1 MAGAEGPISAEG
13 DGGAGEDRRA
23 AGFLRGRAGA
33 LAGIALA
40 LAVSAALLLAHALG
54 VLGSAQVSA
63 SDALFKARGAQRARS
78 TVIVGIDQRS
88 YRALRPEHGP
98 LSQWPRTLYARA
110 LDALHDPGPA
120 GGGGAGAPTWP
131 RLVAFE
137 VFFDGPRPE
146 DGDLAG
152 AMRRAKN
159 VVTPVVAQGAL
170 EIDPVPGVAQRF
182 DVFVRPAQAIRDAA
196 TGEGLANITVAA
208 DSVVRG
214 LPLVLR
220 AGDEQLPAM
229 ALTLAALYAR
239 RPAVLDAPAAP
250 GVVHAAGRAIPV
262 GPGNVMA
269 INFLGPP
276 SSPGA
281 VGRVPIIPLVDVLHG
296 RFDRALVRDRIAII
310 GPTIRGV
317 DEHAT
322 PTSTHTRMWG
332 VEVLASAVETILD
345 QRYLAPAPRWT
356 TGLGIVVLALLAA
369 LLVGRASPWLATLGV
384 LGVLAGYLTL
394 AVVLFESGTVQNL
407 IYPPA
412 ALLVTFALT
421 LAHRVVFAEAHRRIV
436 QEAMERYL
444 SPAVGRFVLADPRR
458 LTLGGEV
465 RTMTV
470 LFTDLRKFTTLSHTL
485 PPETLVTL
493 LNRYRAIMTDVV
505 FANDGVIVQFAGDA
519 IEAFWNAPMEQSD
532 HAARACRTALAMAD
546 ALQAIRPEFAAR
558 GWGQLDIGI
567 GVNTG
572 RMIVGNFG
580 SRRRLEYAVVGDPVN
595 VAARLEGLTK
605 VYDVRIVAGED
616 TRAAAGDAFGW
627 RFLDLVAV
635 KGRPTPL
642 RVYELLGAA
651 AQLDRAMALRLDR
664 YQHGV
669 DLYRARRFDE
679 AARRFAALAEEAP
692 DDGPVALYLE
702 RARQA
707 VVDPPP
713 ESWDGVHEAMIK

>member
-1 MAGAEGPISAEG
+1 MAAPDIVPIEERPWLSRWARTG
-13 DGGAGEDRRA
+13 T
-23 AGFLRGRAGA
+23 
-33 LAGIALA
+33 LARVALA
-40 LAVSAALLLAHALG
+40 LAVSGALLLAHYAG
-54 VLGSAQVSA
+54 VLGAPQSSA

-78 TVIVGIDQRS
+78 TVIVGIDQRT
-88 YRALRPEHGP
+88 YRALLPQHGP
-98 LSQWPRTLYARA
+98 LSQWPRSLYAQA
-110 LDALHDPGPA
+110 LDALHEPGPSRDPR
-120 GGGGAGAPTWP
+120 GAGP
-131 RLVAFE
+131 RVVAFE

-146 DGDLAG
+146 DDELAG
-152 AMRRAKN
+152 AMRRARN
-159 VVTPVVAQGAL
+159 VVTPVVAQGPL
-170 EIDPVPGVAQRF
+170 DFDPVPGVAQRF
-182 DVFVRPAQAIRDAA
+182 DVFQRPVPAIRAA
-196 TGEGLANITVAA
+196 AMGEGLANITVAA

-220 AGDEQLPAM
+220 AGEERLPAM
-229 ALTLAALYAR
+229 AVTLAALYAR
-239 RPAVLDAPAAP
+239 RPSVLDAPAAP

-262 GPGNVMA
+262 GPGDIMA

-276 SSPGA
+276 SSPDA
-281 VGRVPIIPLVDVLHG
+281 SGRVPIIPFVDVLDG
-296 RFDRALVRDRIAII
+296 RFDRALVRDRIVII

-332 VEVLASAVETILD
+332 AEILASAVETIVD
-345 QRYLAPAPRWT
+345 QRYLVPAPRWAT
-356 TGLGIVVLALLAA
+356 ALGVVVLALLAA
-369 LLVGRASPWLATLGV
+369 ALVGWASPWIATLGV
-384 LGVLAGYLTL
+384 LGVLAAYLTV
-394 AVVLFESGTVQNL
+394 AVMLFESGTVLNL

-421 LAHRVVFAEAHRRIV
+421 LAHRVVFLEAHRRVV

-505 FANDGVIVQFAGDA
+505 FAHDGVIVQFAGDA
-519 IEAFWNAPMEQSD
+519 IEAFWNAPMQQPD
-532 HAARACRTALAMAD
+532 HASRACHTALAMAD
-546 ALQAIRPEFAAR
+546 ALLAIRPEFEAR

-572 RMIVGNFG
+572 RMVVGNFG

-616 TRAAAGDAFGW
+616 TRSAAGDAFGW

-635 KGRPTPL
+635 KGRPAPL
-642 RVYELLGAA
+642 RVYELLGTAA
-651 AQLDRAMALRLDR
+651 ALDRGMAERLDR
-664 YQHGV
+664 YQDGV

-679 AARRFAALAEEAP
+679 AARRFAALAQEVP